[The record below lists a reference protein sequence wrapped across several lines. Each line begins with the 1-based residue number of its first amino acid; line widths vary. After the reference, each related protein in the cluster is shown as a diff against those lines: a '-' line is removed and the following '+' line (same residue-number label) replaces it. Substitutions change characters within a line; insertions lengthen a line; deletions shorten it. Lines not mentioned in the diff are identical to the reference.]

1 MIKPQ
6 LLLYNDWGF
15 IIINRINKD
24 VNNGSKMNGYL
35 LGLLNDYLLIKEG
48 VIIVRQ
54 IRKPTRQVC
63 GVGIHVFCD
72 RDIKR
77 TLNNQEYPAIKT
89 HSNFN
94 SRC

>member
-1 MIKPQ
+1 
-6 LLLYNDWGF
+6 
-15 IIINRINKD
+15 
-24 VNNGSKMNGYL
+24 MNGYL

-48 VIIVRQ
+48 LIIVRQ

-77 TLNNQEYPAIKT
+77 TLNNQEYPAKHPSEGRIYRSTNIGRINQDTTTPIRIVNTGTK
-89 HSNFN
+89 HPMKV
-94 SRC
+94 